1 MTDYEKGFLEAISYL
16 SEEERGSVLRALKK
30 VQEWHEGQTRE
41 SGEPYVIHLI
51 ATANFLAQLQCGP
64 HTLIAGL
71 LHDVVEDERAT
82 LKDVEEH
89 FGAEIAKLVDG
100 VTKLTRVRY
109 EGGRTERQ
117 VASLRKLLLA
127 ASEDLRVI
135 FIKLAD
141 RLHNVETLAALRPD
155 KQERIARE
163 TLDIYVPF
171 ARLTGLWWMK
181 RRLEECC
188 FPLAFGEE
196 ARVWHEH
203 IRDLRQE
210 LRHDRLAFLEELK
223 KAIRVPV
230 SVQLSEMTDY
240 ELFEKCGH
248 NIRLLSETSI
258 FDSILVFPQD
268 PDMHASVCYT
278 VLGDIHQR
286 FAVRPRSFLD
296 FIAQPLPN
304 GYRALHTTVFIAY
317 NHEVRIR
324 IQTLSMKEYDKNR
337 AYATWIHD
345 RKNDLYRA
353 LHHLHQNIS
362 GHEEYLSDLRNDV
375 LKEKVLVFTPSGD
388 IVALPRGSNGIDLAF
403 ALDPEF
409 LSRLS
414 KMRVNAQECEVTHVL
429 KDGDTVELIFHS
441 GEESNGGHEVLWR
454 QRAHTLQAKEA
465 LRHAAQSLP
474 EEELRSDGRVIL
486 EHECRKFGLP
496 VWWLFRF
503 CYIQDQV
510 CELCGE
516 KSFGEVLRKVGAG
529 ILPVQKVAQAYQQ
542 AIRVPRSLFVRLL
555 IWWNL
560 LWRLRSID
568 PDASR
573 VHLEIVSEDRPG
585 MLYDLVRC
593 FADRKMNIV
602 RAQSVPMRGESTLH
616 RIVLTVDDFRTFSD
630 LYDALLQV
638 PGVKSM
644 VRLR

>member
-1 MTDYEKGFLEAISYL
+1 MDSEKRFLEAISYL
-16 SEEERGSVLRALKK
+16 SAEEKESVMHALKK
-30 VQEWHEGQTRE
+30 VKEWHEGQTRE
-41 SGEPYVIHLI
+41 SGEPYIVHLI
-51 ATANFLAQLQCGP
+51 ATALYLAQLQCGP

-82 LKDVEEH
+82 LESVEEH
-89 FGAEIAKLVDG
+89 FGTEIGKLVDG
-100 VTKLTRVRY
+100 VTKLTRVHY

-141 RLHNVETLAALRPD
+141 RLHNVETLNALRPD

-181 RRLEECC
+181 RRFEECC
-188 FPLAFGEE
+188 FPIAFGEE
-196 ARVWHEH
+196 ARMWHEH
-203 IRDLRQE
+203 IAELRQTLRSGRLTFLGE
-210 LRHDRLAFLEELK
+210 LE
-223 KAIRVPV
+223 KAIRIPV
-230 SVQLSEMTDY
+230 FVQLSEMTDY

-248 NIRLLSETSI
+248 NIRLLSEMSI
-258 FDSILVFPQD
+258 FDSILVVPKD
-268 PDMHASVCYT
+268 LNVDASVCYT
-278 VLGDIHQR
+278 ILGDIHQH

-324 IQTLSMKEYDKNR
+324 IQTNSMKEYDRNR
-337 AYATWIHD
+337 VYATWVHD

-353 LHHLHQNIS
+353 LRHLHQHV
-362 GHEEYLSDLRNDV
+362 GDHEDYLSDLRNDL
-375 LKEKVLVFTPSGD
+375 LKEKVLVFTPSGE

-414 KMRVNAQECEVTHVL
+414 KMRVNAELCEVTHAL
-429 KDGDTVELIFHS
+429 KDGDTVELIFHN

-454 QRAHTLQAKEA
+454 QRAHTTQAKEA
-465 LRHAAQSLP
+465 LRSAAQSLP
-474 EEELRSDGRVIL
+474 EEELQSDGRVIL

-503 CYIQDQV
+503 RHIQDHV
-510 CELCGE
+510 CSLCGE
-516 KSFGEVLRKVGAG
+516 RRFDEILRKVGAG
-529 ILPVQKVAQAYQQ
+529 ILPVQKVAELYQQ
-542 AIRVPRSLFVRLL
+542 VIGAPRSLLVRLL
-555 IWWNL
+555 TWWNL
-560 LWRLRSID
+560 LWRLRSIN
-568 PDASR
+568 PHASI

-593 FADRKMNIV
+593 FADRKMNII
-602 RAQSVPMRGESTLH
+602 RAQSTPMRTKSTLH
-616 RIVLTVDDFRTFSD
+616 RIVVTVDDFRTFSD

-644 VRLR
+644 VRL

>member
-1 MTDYEKGFLEAISYL
+1 MTDSEKGFLEAISYL
-16 SEEERGSVLRALKK
+16 SEEESGSVLHALKK
-30 VQEWHEGQTRE
+30 VKEWHEGQTRE
-41 SGEPYVIHLI
+41 SGEPYVIHLMQ
-51 ATANFLAQLQCGP
+51 TALYLAQLQCGP

-82 LKDVEEH
+82 LKTVEEH

-181 RRLEECC
+181 RRFEECC
-188 FPLAFGEE
+188 FPIAFGEE
-196 ARVWHEH
+196 AKMWHERIAEERH
-203 IRDLRQE
+203 ALRSA
-210 LRHDRLAFLEELK
+210 RLAFLEALQ
-223 KAIRVPV
+223 KAIQVPV

-240 ELFEKCGH
+240 ELFEKCGR

-258 FDSILVFPQD
+258 FDSVLVFPRD
-268 PDMHASVCYT
+268 PDTQASLCYA

-345 RKNDLYRA
+345 RQNDLYRA
-353 LHHLHQNIS
+353 LRHLHQHVS
-362 GHEEYLSDLRNDV
+362 GQEDYLSDLRNDL

-409 LSRLS
+409 LSHLS
-414 KMRVNAQECEVTHVL
+414 QMRVNAEDREVTHVL
-429 KDGDTVELIFHS
+429 KDGDTVELLFHS

-454 QRAHTLQAKEA
+454 QRAHTTQAKEA
-465 LRHAAQSLP
+465 LRSAAQSLP
-474 EEELRSDGRVIL
+474 EAELQSDGRVIL

-496 VWWLFRF
+496 VWWLFRLRH
-503 CYIQDQV
+503 IQDQV
-510 CELCGE
+510 CDLCGE
-516 KSFGEVLRKVGAG
+516 EEFAEILRKVGAG
-529 ILPVQKVAQAYQQ
+529 ILPVQKVAQMYQQ
-542 AIRVPRSLFVRLL
+542 VIGAPRSFLVRLL
-555 IWWNL
+555 TWWNL
-560 LWRLRSID
+560 LRRRRSIN
-568 PDASR
+568 PHASKVR
-573 VHLEIVSEDRPG
+573 LEIVSEDRPG
-585 MLYDLVRC
+585 ILYELIRC
-593 FADRKMNIV
+593 FADRKMNII
-602 RAQSVPMRGESTLH
+602 RSQSIPMRTKSTLH
-616 RIVLTVDDFRTFSD
+616 RIVVNVDDFRTFSD

-644 VRLR
+644 VRL